1 MKVLA
6 LSARAGYFHRMN
18 RRATNRVDP
27 VNTLVAQSLKGLA
40 RWAKQP
46 PAVRF
51 RAMVKSGLI
60 DEGGKVRNKPS
71 PRTLGDLTRE
81 LETRR
86 RQGRATNARI
96 R

>member
-1 MKVLA
+1 MLI
-6 LSARAGYFHRMN
+6 LTTSENGYFREMN
-18 RRATNRVDP
+18 RQVANRVDP
-27 VNTLVAQSLKGLA
+27 VNVLVAQSLKGLA
-40 RWAKQP
+40 RWAKMP

-60 DEGGKVRNKPS
+60 DKRGRVRNKLS

-86 RQGRATNARI
+86 RQARAAVR
-96 R
+96 

>member
-6 LSARAGYFHRMN
+6 LPPTAGYFQGMN
-18 RRATNRVDP
+18 RRATARVDP

-40 RWAKQP
+40 RWAKQS

-60 DEGGKVRNKPS
+60 DEGGKVRNQPS
-71 PRTLGDLTRE
+71 SRTLGDLTRE

-86 RQGRATNARI
+86 RQGRATNARV